1 MTPEPVPPSP
11 KSHAYDEIVPSTSLE
26 PPPLN
31 DAFRN
36 VELDVNEAVGGGASV
51 TVTGFVTVP
60 VMLLLSVTVRVTW

>member
-1 MTPEPVPPSP
+1 M
-11 KSHAYDEIVPSTSLE
+11 IVPSTSLE

-36 VELDVNEAVGGGASV
+36 VEVDVNEAVGGGASV

-60 VMLLLSVTVRVTW
+60 VMLLLSVTVSVTW